1 MYPSRELT
9 ALAARKLAVRQR
21 IAVARLECASLA
33 AEAARP
39 IALADRVIV
48 QWRRLSPFVK
58 FAALPLGL
66 LFRRRLVPRSKGGLI
81 RQALRWV
88 PAVLSAVRILQA
100 RRSGGLIR

>member
-9 ALAARKLAVRQR
+9 SLAARKLAVRQR
-21 IAVARLECASLA
+21 IAVARVECASLA
-33 AEAARP
+33 VEAARP
-39 IALADRVIV
+39 IALADRVIA

-66 LFRRRLVPRSKGGLI
+66 LFRRRLVPRKGGLI

-88 PAVLSAVRILQA
+88 PAVLSAVRILRA